1 MRAAGALRG
10 ITTLREQSEYRM
22 SASER
27 SLAASEQSLGQRRH
41 GKFFSTLLDA
51 SQPAWIQSDSVR

>member
-27 SLAASEQSLGQRRH
+27 SLAPASNPWDNTAMES
-41 GKFFSTLLDA
+41 FFSTLLDA